1 MRSEKINHLF
11 ASISTLPG
19 IGPKLENL
27 FKRLVGIKLID
38 LLWHTPYNLISYSK
52 YEDLNEAE
60 INTLVTIKISINKHN
75 PSRFKRQPYKV
86 NCTCNNMPIDI
97 IYFNARHPVIKS
109 TLPIGEDRY
118 VSGKLD
124 YYKNSFQITHPS
136 NIFKVEDIEDV
147 KDNEPIYSLT
157 AGLNQKIFYKNI
169 QKILPKLPNLD
180 EWIDNNILNKYSF
193 LPWKESLIAIH
204 NPKSNDDLLNSNINR
219 RRLAFDELLSHQLA
233 ISIVRNY
240 NKKFKGIKFK
250 SSNSLLSQFIDSLP
264 FKLTASQQEVWQE
277 INKDL
282 ESSNQMLRLLQGDV
296 GSGKTIIALL
306 ASLKAI
312 ESGYQS
318 SILVP
323 TSILAQQH
331 FNTARKLLKNFSIN
345 ILILTGR
352 DKGSQKIEKLKK
364 IENGKANLIIGTH
377 ALIQEN
383 VNFKSI
389 GLVIIDE
396 QHRFGVYQRMTFTHK
411 GKKPSIIVMS
421 ATPIPRTLT
430 LAAYGDMDESKI
442 TEKPMGR
449 LPIITTSLTLSKTE
463 ILIQRL
469 KKKLKNNEKT
479 YWVCPLI
486 QESEE
491 LDLKAANERYKNLT
505 KEFDEKVLLIHGQL
519 KEKEKETIMEK
530 FKNEDYKIL
539 VSTTIIEV
547 GIDIPDANIIIIE
560 HAERFGLAQLHQL
573 RGRVG
578 RNNTQSNCVLLHKDQ
593 IGLTA
598 KKRISKMKETNDGFE
613 IAKEDLK
620 IRGSGEILGVKQ
632 SGMPS
637 FKIADLS
644 YDEDLLEDARNYVKK
659 ITDINPKLKN
669 KEGESLRNLLYL
681 HEKDIAV
688 KTLQAG

>member
-11 ASISTLPG
+11 SSISTITG
-19 IGPKLENL
+19 VGPKLENL
-27 FKRLVGIKLID
+27 FKRLVGNKLID
-38 LLWHTPYNLISYSK
+38 LLWHTPYNLISYNK
-52 YEDLNEAE
+52 YEDLDKAE
-60 INTLVTIKISINKHN
+60 INTLVTIKITINNHN
-75 PSRFKRQPYKV
+75 PSKFKRQPYKV
-86 NCTCNNMPIDI
+86 NCTCNGTPIDI

-109 TLPIGEDRY
+109 ILPLGEDRY

-136 NIFKVEDIEDV
+136 NIFKIEDIKGV

-180 EWIDNNILNKYSF
+180 EWIDKDIINKYSF

-233 ISIVRNY
+233 ISIVRNH
-240 NKKFKGIKFK
+240 NKKFKGIKFN
-250 SSNSLLSQFIDSLP
+250 SSNYLLNEFINKLP
-264 FKLTASQQEVWQE
+264 FKLTTSQQKVWQE
-277 INKDL
+277 ISKDL
-282 ESSNQMLRLLQGDV
+282 ESSTQMLRLLQGDV
-296 GSGKTIIALL
+296 GSGKTIIAIL

-331 FNTARKLLKNFSIN
+331 FETATKLLKNFSIN
-345 ILILTGR
+345 IITLTGK
-352 DKGSQKIEKLKK
+352 DKGSQKIKKLQE

-383 VNFKSI
+383 VNFNSI

-442 TEKPMGR
+442 TEKPIGR

-491 LDLKAANERYKNLT
+491 SDLKAANERYKSLI
-505 KEFDEKVLLIHGQL
+505 KEFNDKVLLIHGQL

-547 GIDIPDANIIIIE
+547 GIDIPEANIIIIE

-578 RNNTQSNCVLLHKDQ
+578 RNNIQSNCILLHKDQ
-593 IGLTA
+593 IGNNA
-598 KKRISKMKETNDGFE
+598 KKRITKMKETNDGFE
-613 IAKEDLK
+613 IASEDLK

-644 YDEDLLEDARNYVKK
+644 YDDDLLEDTRNYVRK
-659 ITDINPKLKN
+659 IIEINPKLKN
-669 KEGESLRNLLYL
+669 KEGENLRNLLYL
-681 HEKDIAV
+681 HEKDIAI
-688 KTLQAG
+688 KTLKAG

>member
-11 ASISTLPG
+11 SSISTITG
-19 IGPKLENL
+19 VGPKLENL
-27 FKRLVGIKLID
+27 FKRLVGNKLID
-38 LLWHTPYNLISYSK
+38 LLWHTPYNLISYNK
-52 YEDLNEAE
+52 YEDLDKAE
-60 INTLVTIKISINKHN
+60 INTLVTIKITINNHN
-75 PSRFKRQPYKV
+75 PSKFKRQPYKV
-86 NCTCNNMPIDI
+86 NCTCNGTPIDI

-109 TLPIGEDRY
+109 ILPLGEDRY

-136 NIFKVEDIEDV
+136 NIFKIEDIKGV

-180 EWIDNNILNKYSF
+180 EWIDKDIINKYSF

-233 ISIVRNY
+233 ISIVRNH
-240 NKKFKGIKFK
+240 NKKFKGIKFN
-250 SSNSLLSQFIDSLP
+250 SSNYLLNKFINKLP
-264 FKLTASQQEVWQE
+264 FKLTTSQQKVWQE
-277 INKDL
+277 ISKDL
-282 ESSNQMLRLLQGDV
+282 ESSTQMLRLLQGDV
-296 GSGKTIIALL
+296 GSGKTIIAIL

-331 FNTARKLLKNFSIN
+331 FETATKLLKNFSIN
-345 ILILTGR
+345 IITLTGK
-352 DKGSQKIEKLKK
+352 DKGSQKIKKLQE

-383 VNFKSI
+383 VNFNSI

-442 TEKPMGR
+442 TEKPIGR

-491 LDLKAANERYKNLT
+491 SDLKAANERYKSLI
-505 KEFDEKVLLIHGQL
+505 KEFNDKVLLIHGQL

-547 GIDIPDANIIIIE
+547 GIDIPEANIIIIE

-578 RNNTQSNCVLLHKDQ
+578 RNNIQSNCILLHKDQ
-593 IGLTA
+593 IGNNA
-598 KKRISKMKETNDGFE
+598 KKRITKMKETNDGFE
-613 IAKEDLK
+613 IASEDLK

-644 YDEDLLEDARNYVKK
+644 YDDDLLEDTRNYVRK
-659 ITDINPKLKN
+659 IIEINPKLKN
-669 KEGESLRNLLYL
+669 KEGENLRNLLYL
-681 HEKDIAV
+681 HEKDIAI
-688 KTLQAG
+688 KTLKAG

>member
-11 ASISTLPG
+11 SSISTLTG

-27 FKRLVGIKLID
+27 FKKLVGNKLID
-38 LLWHTPYNLISYSK
+38 LLWHIPYNLINYNK
-52 YEDLNEAE
+52 YEDLNKAE
-60 INTLVTIKISINKHN
+60 INTLVTIKITINKHN
-75 PSRFKRQPYKV
+75 PSRFKRQPYKI
-86 NCTCNNMPIDI
+86 NCTCKGIPIDI

-124 YYKNSFQITHPS
+124 YYKNTFQITHPS
-136 NIFKVEDIEDV
+136 NIFKVEDIKDI

-169 QKILPKLPNLD
+169 KKILPKLPNLD
-180 EWIDNNILNKYSF
+180 EWIDSNILNKYSF
-193 LPWKESLIAIH
+193 LSWKDSLTAIH
-204 NPKSNDDLLNSNINR
+204 NPKTKDDLLNSNINR
-219 RRLAFDELLSHQLA
+219 RRLAFDELLSNQLA

-240 NKKFKGIKFK
+240 NKKFKGIEFK
-250 SSNSLLSQFIDSLP
+250 SSNLLLNKFIDTLP
-264 FKLTASQQEVWQE
+264 FKLTSSQQKVWQE

-282 ESSNQMLRLLQGDV
+282 ESSSQMLRLLQGDV
-296 GSGKTIIALL
+296 GSGKTIIAIL

-331 FNTARKLLKNFSIN
+331 FNTATKLLQNFSIN
-345 ILILTGR
+345 ILILTGK
-352 DKGSQKIEKLKK
+352 DKGSQKIKKLQE
-364 IENGKANLIIGTH
+364 IENGKVNLIIGTH

-396 QHRFGVYQRMTFTHK
+396 QHRFGVYQRMSFTHK

-442 TEKPMGR
+442 TEKPLGR

-469 KKKLKNNEKT
+469 KNKLKNNEKT

-491 LDLKAANERYKNLT
+491 SDLKAANERYKSLIN
-505 KEFDEKVLLIHGQL
+505 KFNEKVLLIHGQL

-547 GIDIPDANIIIIE
+547 GIDVPDANIIIIE

-578 RNNTQSNCVLLHKDQ
+578 RNNIQSNCILLHKDK
-593 IGLTA
+593 IGKNA

-644 YDEDLLEDARNYVKK
+644 YDNDLLEDVRHYVKK
-659 ITDINPKLKN
+659 ISDINPKLKN
-669 KEGESLRNLLYL
+669 KEGENLRNLLYL
-681 HEKDIAV
+681 HEKDIAI